1 MTQRK
6 NKYLIHFVISW
17 TFLFL
22 MACGPSSPEE
32 KIIQEMHDK
41 IMVVHDEVMPKM
53 SDIYKLRKN
62 LQKQDNPQTKEAR
75 DIAVA
80 QLDVAEEA
88 MMEWMSQYHKPSPTK
103 EGFKEY
109 LEEQLI
115 SVSVMKKTM
124 LDALETA
131 QKLKND

>member
-17 TFLFL
+17 TFLFIT
-22 MACGPSSPEE
+22 ACGPSSPEE
-32 KIIQEMHDK
+32 KMIQVMHDK

-53 SDIYKLRKN
+53 SDIYKLRKH
-62 LQKQDNPQTKEAR
+62 LQKQDNIQTKEAR
-75 DIAVA
+75 DKAVE
-80 QLDVAEEA
+80 QLDIAEEA
-88 MMEWMSQYHKPSPTK
+88 MMEWMAQYDKPSPSK

-115 SVSVMKKTM
+115 SVTVMKKTM

-131 QKLKND
+131 EKLKND